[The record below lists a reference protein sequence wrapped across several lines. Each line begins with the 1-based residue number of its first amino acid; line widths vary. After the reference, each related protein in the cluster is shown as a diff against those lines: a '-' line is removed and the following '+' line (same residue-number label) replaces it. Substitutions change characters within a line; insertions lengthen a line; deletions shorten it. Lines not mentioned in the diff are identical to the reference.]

1 MSSSIRVVPR
11 YLIATTIAVMF
22 ALCLSGTYAAAQV
35 TIQPKDEIYV
45 GYSWL
50 HPGGHY
56 DFALPTKDI
65 SSGIDI
71 SNVYYLRQAHNL
83 GVLVDSSM
91 HWGSDYGG
99 PGNAADYYVLGGL
112 QYKYHTDTFSP
123 FFRVFAGALRQVAPG
138 YPGTTVHSVDQWNA
152 ALGAGGGFD
161 YNVWHGDNKT
171 LAIRVAQVDYIY
183 SNYSQIFPV
192 TSPQWNSVRLSA
204 GLVLG
209 LGNYYN
215 LPPTAA
221 CTAQPTEVTEGEPV
235 TVTATGANFN
245 PKHTVTYAW
254 TTNGGKLD
262 ATDKSSARID
272 TTGLVEPNPPNPSGK
287 SFTATATISDPKVKK
302 GGSATCTANFTVNPR
317 QLHPP
322 QVSCSA
328 NPATVKAG
336 DPSTITAMA
345 TSPDSAQ
352 ITGYAYTATAGTV
365 SGTATTATLDTASIT
380 SSQTV
385 TVTVTATDARNLT
398 GTNTCQVTV
407 EKPVPLTCSKINSIQ
422 FPDLKRPWR
431 VDNTAK
437 AILDDVA
444 SRLKADPNAKIVI
457 IGYADGEK
465 APMVGTG
472 KNRHPMNLAAQRAV
486 NAKAYLVQQQGI
498 DPSRV
503 EVRQGTGQ
511 QKVADIIWVPQG
523 ADENACADLQNTTP
537 VDESMV
543 KPSENAYPKPRMAP
557 AMHHHKSGMAGAAQ
571 STGDASQSAGNAVVQ
586 GTETAATDVGKAAK
600 KTGHAVKKGAVAT
613 KDAVT
618 PQQ

>member
-1 MSSSIRVVPR
+1 M
-11 YLIATTIAVMF
+11 L
-22 ALCLSGTYAAAQV
+22 GTFAAAQV
-35 TIQPKDEIYV
+35 TIQPKDEVYV

-56 DFALPTKDI
+56 DFGLPTKDHTT
-65 SSGIDI
+65 GVDE
-71 SNVYYLRQAHNL
+71 SNVYYLPKAHNL
-83 GVLVDSSM
+83 GILADFSQHFGV
-91 HWGSDYGG
+91 SDQ
-99 PGNAADYYVLGGL
+99 NIYYMLGGL

-123 FFRVFAGALRQVAPG
+123 FFRVFAGAVRQIAPS
-138 YPGTTVHSVDQWNA
+138 YIDQWNA
-152 ALGAGGGFD
+152 ALGVGGGFD
-161 YNVWHGDNKT
+161 YSVWHGSVGGHDPS

-183 SNYSQIFPV
+183 SNYSQIVPV
-192 TSPQWNSVRLSA
+192 TSSQWNSIRLSA
-204 GLVLG
+204 GLVVG
-209 LGNYYN
+209 FGNYYT

-235 TVTATGANFN
+235 TVTATGSNFN
-245 PKHTVTYAW
+245 PKHTVAYAW

-262 ATDKSSARID
+262 AADKQSARID
-272 TTGLVEPNPPNPSGK
+272 TTGVAAGSYSAN
-287 SFTATATISDPKVKK
+287 ATVSDPKMKK
-302 GGSATCTANFTVNPR
+302 GGTATCSATFTVKAKPMN
-317 QLHPP
+317 PP
-322 QVSCSA
+322 QVSCSV
-328 NPATVKAG
+328 NPSTVKSG
-336 DPSTITAMA
+336 DPVTVAATA
-345 TSPDSAQ
+345 TSPDNAQ
-352 ITGYAYTATAGTV
+352 ITGYAYTVSAGKI
-365 SGTATTATLDTASIT
+365 SGTGTTGTLDTTGAPSGPI
-380 SSQTV
+380 

-398 GTNTCQVTV
+398 GTGTCSVGV
-407 EKPVPLTCSKINSIQ
+407 EVPPPPPTCSKINSIQ

-472 KNRHPMNLAAQRAV
+472 KKRHAMNLAGQRAV

-511 QKVADIIWVPQG
+511 QKVADIVWVPQG

-537 VDESMV
+537 VDESIV
-543 KPSENAYPKPRMAP
+543 TPSENAYPKPRTAAP
-557 AMHHHKSGMAGAAQ
+557 ARRHKKAAPAGA
-571 STGDASQSAGNAVVQ
+571 TGA
-586 GTETAATDVGKAAK
+586 
-600 KTGHAVKKGAVAT
+600 
-613 KDAVT
+613 

>member
-1 MSSSIRVVPR
+1 
-11 YLIATTIAVMF
+11 LATF
-22 ALCLSGTYAAAQV
+22 AAAQV
-35 TIQPKDEIYV
+35 AIQPKDEVYV

-56 DFALPTKDI
+56 DLGIPTQDV

-91 HWGSDYGG
+91 HWGSNYGG
-99 PGNAADYYVLGGL
+99 PGSAADYYVLGGL

-123 FFRVFAGALRQVAPG
+123 FFRVYAGAIRQVAPG
-138 YPGTTVHSVDQWNA
+138 YPNTTLPSTDQWNA
-152 ALGAGGGFD
+152 ALGVGGGFD
-161 YNVWHGDNKT
+161 YNVWHGENKS
-171 LAIRVAQVDYIY
+171 LAIRVAQLDYIY
-183 SNYSQIFPV
+183 TNYHEVIPY
-192 TSPQWNSVRLSA
+192 TSPQWNSIRLSA

-215 LPPTAA
+215 PPLTAA
-221 CTAQPTEVTEGEPV
+221 CTVQPAEVTEGEPV
-235 TVTATGANFN
+235 TVTATGTNFN
-245 PKHTVTYAW
+245 PKHPTNYAW
-254 TTNGGKLD
+254 TTSGGKLD
-262 ATDKSSARID
+262 AADKQSAHID
-272 TTGLVEPNPPNPSGK
+272 TTGVVEPNPPNSSGK
-287 SFTATATISDPKVKK
+287 SLTATATISDPKMKK
-302 GGSATCTANFTVNPR
+302 GGSATCTATFTVNPR

-322 QVSCSA
+322 QVSCSV
-328 NPATVKAG
+328 NPSTVKSG

-345 TSPDSAQ
+345 SSPDNAQ
-352 ITGYAYTATAGTV
+352 ITGYAYQASAGKI
-365 SGTATTATLDTASIT
+365 SGTGTTATLDTTGAPSGPI
-380 SSQTV
+380 S
-385 TVTVTATDARNLT
+385 VTVTATDARNLT
-398 GTNTCQVTV
+398 GTGSCSVGV
-407 EKPVPLTCSKINSIQ
+407 EVPPPPPTCSKINSIQ

-457 IGYADGEK
+457 VGYADGEK
-465 APMVGTG
+465 APMIGTG
-472 KNRHPMNLAAQRAV
+472 KNRHAMDLAGQRAV

-503 EVRQGTGQ
+503 DVREGTGQ

-523 ADENACADLQNTTP
+523 VDENSCADLQGTTP
-537 VDESMV
+537 VDETKV
-543 KPSENAYPKPRMAP
+543 TPSENAYPKPRNAAP
-557 AMHHHKSGMAGAAQ
+557 AMHHHKSAAA
-571 STGDASQSAGNAVVQ
+571 SAADATGNAVAS

>member
-1 MSSSIRVVPR
+1 MCSHIGVVPR
-11 YLIATTIAVMF
+11 RLFATFVALAF
-22 ALCLSGTYAAAQV
+22 ALCLLGTFAAAQV
-35 TIQPKDEIYV
+35 AIQPKDEIYA

-56 DFALPTKDI
+56 DLGIQAQDVST
-65 SSGIDI
+65 GIDI
-71 SNVYYLRQAHNL
+71 SNVYYLPRAHNL

-91 HWGSDYGG
+91 HWGGNYGG
-99 PGNAADYYVLGGL
+99 NSGAGDYYVLGGL

-123 FFRVFAGALRQVAPG
+123 FFRVYAGAIRQVAPP
-138 YPGTTVHSVDQWNA
+138 YVGTPIPSIDEWNA

-161 YNVWHGDNKT
+161 YNVWHGSNSS

-183 SNYSQIFPV
+183 SNYTQVYRF

-204 GLVLG
+204 GLVFG
-209 LGNYYN
+209 LGNYYT
-215 LPPTAA
+215 PAMSAT
-221 CTAQPTEVTEGEPV
+221 CSVQPTEVTEGEPV
-235 TVTATGANFN
+235 TVTATATNFN
-245 PKHTVTYAW
+245 PKHTVAYAW
-254 TTNGGKLD
+254 TSSGGKFD
-262 ATDKSSARID
+262 VTNKQSARID
-272 TTGLVEPNPPNPSGK
+272 TTG
-287 SFTATATISDPKVKK
+287 ATAGSYTASATVSDPKTKRSA
-302 GGSATCTANFTVNPR
+302 SATCSASFTVKAKPMN
-317 QLHPP
+317 PP

-328 NPATVKAG
+328 NPSTVKSG
-336 DPSTITAMA
+336 DPSTITATA
-345 TSPDSAQ
+345 SSPDNSQ

-365 SGTATTATLDTASIT
+365 SGTGTSATLDTASIT

-398 GTNTCQVTV
+398 GTNTCQVSV
-407 EKPVPLTCSKINSIQ
+407 EKPVVLTCSKINSIQ

-457 IGYADGEK
+457 VGYADGDK

-472 KNRHPMNLAAQRAV
+472 KNRHAMNLAGQRAV

-511 QKVADIIWVPQG
+511 QKVDDIIWVPG
-523 ADENACADLQNTTP
+523 GVDENACTDLQNTTP
-537 VDESMV
+537 VDESVV
-543 KPSENAYPKPRMAP
+543 KPSENAYPKPRNAAP
-557 AMHHHKSGMAGAAQ
+557 GMHHHKKAAPAGQAGAM
-571 STGDASQSAGNAVVQ
+571 T
-586 GTETAATDVGKAAK
+586 
-600 KTGHAVKKGAVAT
+600 
-613 KDAVT
+613 
-618 PQQ
+618 QQ